1 MGAESFYVGGLV
13 RRRAMAI
20 REDGRSGK
28 TGDPGNGKRDDMAVN
43 RKGFATGAAVGVA
56 LTAAAAVGAG
66 VHLQMAAAQQAIQP
80 TAPPGVEPPTGA
92 PMSFANII
100 QRVAPAVVS
109 ITVTT
114 HVNQPRVMQIP
125 GLPFQ
130 FNMPGQGGDDEDDN
144 GDGGAQGD
152 RSQGDRVPG
161 DRAQPNGAQPDG
173 AQPDGARPNGGA
185 SGAQRRRRGPEALA
199 AGSGFFIS
207 GDGYIVTN
215 NHVIENA
222 DSIKVT
228 LSDQRE
234 LTAHLIG
241 RDPLTDIAVIKVDG
255 TNFPYVP
262 FEASAKP
269 RVGDWVIAIGNP
281 YLLGGTV
288 TAGIVSSERRSI
300 PGEQNVIPYLQI
312 DAPINRGNSG
322 GPTFDVYGRVIGV
335 NTAIYSETGGSVG
348 IGFAIPAATASV
360 IARDLISHGH
370 VSHGYLG
377 VLIQDVTADIAA
389 SEGIQPHQGALVG
402 EVTAG
407 GPAAKAGVQVGDIIT
422 RVNGSPVHSKDDL
435 SQITAMAQPG
445 DALNLQILRNG
456 HPVALTVHAGLRPS
470 AEQLAANGNG
480 APGGA
485 GAAGPGAPA
494 LTHALG
500 MSLAPLTEAL
510 RQQYNL
516 DSAQHGVVITH
527 VSEDSDA
534 AQQGVRPGLVIMKAG
549 ERTVATPADVQAAIA
564 DARRAGRPSVLLLIS
579 LGQGR
584 SEFLPIKLDSAP

>member
-1 MGAESFYVGGLV
+1 
-13 RRRAMAI
+13 MAL
-20 REDGRSGK
+20 
-28 TGDPGNGKRDDMAVN
+28 N
-43 RKGFATGAAVGVA
+43 RKGFTTGAAAGVA
-56 LTAAAAVGAG
+56 LTAAVAIGAG
-66 VHLQMAAAQQAIQP
+66 VHLQMASAQQAIQP
-80 TAPPGVEPPTGA
+80 VAPPGVEPPTGA

-130 FNMPGQGGDDEDDN
+130 FNMPGQGGGDDEDGSSG
-144 GDGGAQGD
+144 GDDGDSQAAPGGHAQGANPLG
-152 RSQGDRVPG
+152 RSPG
-161 DRAQPNGAQPDG
+161 VQP
-173 AQPDGARPNGGA
+173 
-185 SGAQRRRRGPEALA
+185 RRHRGPEALA

-255 TNFPYVP
+255 GGFPYVP

-300 PGEQNVIPYLQI
+300 PGEQNVVPYLQI

-360 IARDLISHGH
+360 IAHNLIANGH

-389 SEGIQPHQGALVG
+389 SEGIQPRTGALVG

-407 GPAAKAGVQVGDIIT
+407 GPAAKAGIQVGDIIT
-422 RVNGSPVHSKDDL
+422 RVNGAAVHSKDDL

-445 DALNLQILRNG
+445 DALNLDILRNG
-456 HPVALTVHAGLRPS
+456 HPTPLTVHAGLRPS
-470 AEQLAANGNG
+470 AEQLADNGSG
-480 APGGA
+480 DHDG
-485 GAAGPGAPA
+485 AGPGGSGAA
-494 LTHALG
+494 AVTHALG
-500 MSLAPLTEAL
+500 MSLAPLTDAA
-510 RQQYNL
+510 RQQYSL
-516 DSAQHGVVITH
+516 DSTQHGVVVTH
-527 VSEDSDA
+527 VTDDSDA
-534 AQQGVRPGLVIMKAG
+534 AQQGLRPGVVIMKAG
-549 ERTVATPADVQAAIA
+549 DHTATTPADVVAAVA
-564 DARRAGRPSVLLLIS
+564 DARRAHRPSVLLLVS

-584 SEFLPIKLDSAP
+584 SAFIPIKLDNGQ